1 MSTIDAA
8 PRSPLHVKNAIIP
21 SLSAEKPYDV
31 LAVDGRIA
39 ACGPSGTLDAPS
51 GAEIINAE
59 GLRLFPSFIDSH
71 VHLREPGYEYK
82 EDIASGLTAAAHGG
96 FGAVLAM
103 GNTRPVND
111 AASVTRY
118 MLEKAAL
125 HHPKG
130 PRLLPVGALTVGLE
144 GKELAPMGELAGAG
158 CVAFSNDGRPV
169 TNTEVFRRSM
179 EYAAEW
185 GRIVIDHCE
194 DEFLAKGTH
203 MNEGDTSSRIGVK
216 GQSSVAEALH
226 VARDILL
233 SEYLDLPVHLA
244 HITCRQS
251 VDLIRYAKGRGLKIS
266 AEVCP
271 HHLLLDES
279 YLATYDTAAKVN
291 PPLRSPEDVNAL
303 RKAVQE
309 GVIDIF
315 GTDHAPHAA
324 HEKECPL
331 DEAPSGLIGLETALP
346 LTYELI
352 SQGLFTERDFV
363 RMWHSGPARIFN
375 IAVNTFAPG
384 DPADFFLFDPDLVW
398 TPNRE
403 TLHSK
408 SLNTPFLG
416 QPMQGIVRAHWLGG
430 FKIV

>member
-1 MSTIDAA
+1 MSIIDAA
-8 PRSPLHVKNAIIP
+8 PCSPLHVKNAIIP
-21 SLSAEKPYDV
+21 SLNTEKPYDV
-31 LAVDGRIA
+31 LAVNGRIA
-39 ACGPSGTLDAPS
+39 TCGPSGTLDAPS
-51 GAEIINAE
+51 GVEVVDAG

-103 GNTRPVND
+103 GNTKPVND

-125 HHPKG
+125 HHPNG

-144 GKELAPMGELAGAG
+144 GKEISPMAELAEAG

-169 TNTEVFRRSM
+169 TNTEIFRRGM
-179 EYAAEW
+179 EYAAQW

-194 DEFLAKGTH
+194 DEFLAQGTH
-203 MNEGDTSSRIGVK
+203 MNEGDVSGRIGVK
-216 GQSSVAEALH
+216 GQPSVAEALH

-233 SEYLDLPVHLA
+233 SEYLDIPVHLA
-244 HITCRQS
+244 HISGRQS
-251 VDLIRYAKGRGLKIS
+251 VDLIRSAKERGISVS
-266 AEVCP
+266 AETCP
-271 HHLLLDES
+271 HYLLLDES
-279 YLATYDTAAKVN
+279 CLANYDTAAKVS
-291 PPLRSPEDVNAL
+291 PPLRSPEDVDAL
-303 RKAVQE
+303 RKAVRE

-315 GTDHAPHAA
+315 VTDHAPHAA
-324 HEKECPL
+324 HEKEQPL
-331 DEAPSGLIGLETALP
+331 DEAPNGLIGLETALP

-352 SQGLFTERDFV
+352 RQGLITERDFV
-363 RMWHSGPARIFN
+363 RMWHLGPARIFN
-375 IAVNTFAPG
+375 ISVNTFAPG
-384 DPADFFLFDPDLVW
+384 DPADFFLFDPALAW

-416 QPMQGIVRAHWLGG
+416 RPMQGKVTAHWLGG
-430 FKIV
+430 RKIV